1 MGILNKLFGK
11 SEKIIIQCDE
21 HEFLVWKWKSKEKT
35 SNQIIPKD
43 YILMVN
49 MGEVAVIVGNQ
60 LSGDAFTF
68 IEGPYQNSLGNA
80 YNGEVS
86 TIFFINTQGNN
97 QIKFAVPFFDMADPR
112 NIDLLV
118 PVAVR
123 GSVTFNITDYMS
135 FARLNRLIDFNNEA
149 FAKQTKDAL
158 LRYIKSVVANIPLQH
173 SIPLVSLETQISQVN
188 DIVQA
193 ELAERF
199 VNDFGVNLKS
209 LDISAISIDKESDA
223 YMTLKSIT
231 QDISVKET
239 KHQADLK
246 LKIADAETDIHIKD
260 LKDDQA
266 EKMRVRRE
274 GADIELSDKRMGI
287 EEKYR
292 VQREEAE
299 LKVKSQESIIKEN
312 QFAMHAQ
319 TEEAMRTGRIRI
331 GSPQINVG
339 TMTDSL
345 KKGIQIQSKPS
356 NQTGTNLKQTG
367 MMPPMPNSKL
377 DKVYH
382 IAIDNQQTGP
392 YSIEQMKDMI
402 EQGIL
407 TSQTMVWQKGTSNW
421 VHAEKLQELSSLFA
435 TSQNENT
442 PPPLP

>member
-43 YILMVN
+43 FILMVN

-158 LRYIKSVVANIPLQH
+158 LRYVKSVVANIPLQH

-339 TMTDSL
+339 TMTDSF